1 MPSDVATAYVQIIP
15 SAKGIGSGIAEALG
29 GDKAAAS
36 TGENLGKSLGSK
48 LVDTL
53 KGVIAAA
60 GLGAALGKTLTEGG
74 ALEQSI
80 GGVETLFKDSADQVI
95 AAADR
100 AFTTAGVCRP
110 CGMALLPPKTRPKL
124 RGTMPPAVLN
134 SPSRQPTITALPH
147 WKLTQTAT
155 CS

>member
-60 GLGAALGKTLTEGG
+60 GLGAAHG
-74 ALEQSI
+74 
-80 GGVETLFKDSADQVI
+80 
-95 AAADR
+95 R
-100 AFTTAGVCRP
+100 
-110 CGMALLPPKTRPKL
+110 CGN
-124 RGTMPPAVLN
+124 AV
-134 SPSRQPTITALPH
+134 
-147 WKLTQTAT
+147 
-155 CS
+155 